1 MVTFSLGSEAL
12 IILFIAP
19 NFLDRLSLPIFSV
32 TREQVIFTFR
42 NLDISICVGKLNIIK
57 VFEHHM

>member
-32 TREQVIFTFR
+32 TREQVIFTVHC
-42 NLDISICVGKLNIIK
+42 LDISMCVGILHNIK